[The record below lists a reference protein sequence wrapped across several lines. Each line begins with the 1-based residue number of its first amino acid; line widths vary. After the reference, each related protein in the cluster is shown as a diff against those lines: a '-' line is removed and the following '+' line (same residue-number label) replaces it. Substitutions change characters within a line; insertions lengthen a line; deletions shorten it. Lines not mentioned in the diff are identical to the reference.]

1 MLKFLYT
8 ARIFNFS
15 TFMTNFSLYFK
26 HVVLFYLDKLLGL
39 SYMVGN
45 IEISS
50 LYPNLNHN
58 TIPPIVADMFQTVR
72 ERLV

>member
-8 ARIFNFS
+8 ARISNFR

-26 HVVLFYLDKLLGL
+26 HVVLSHLDKLLGL

-50 LYPNLNHN
+50 FYPNLNHN
-58 TIPPIVADMFQTVR
+58 TIPPIVADMFQIVH
-72 ERLV
+72 ECIV